1 MAYTNDMI
9 ENPVIGDKVQFLI
22 TSEDSK
28 GEILKT
34 KLWLKI
40 GAKGTPE
47 HVHPKQ
53 LETFEVIS
61 GTARIKLSGED
72 LILTAGQKIEIPKNA
87 PHKFSNAGDD
97 ELIMIGELMPA
108 MRTEFFIE
116 TMYAVAIKG
125 KVNSEAIPTDF
136 FQFMTI
142 LNEYYG
148 EVFIVGIPIPI
159 QKIVT
164 KVVGGI
170 GKVFGYKGFISCK
183 G

>member
-1 MAYTNDMI
+1 MANTNDII

-22 TSEDSK
+22 TAEDSN
-28 GEILKT
+28 GELLKT

-53 LETFEVIS
+53 LETFEVVT
-61 GTARIKLSGED
+61 GTAAIKLYGEEH
-72 LILTAGQKIEIPKNA
+72 ILTAGQKIEIPKNA
-87 PHKFSNAGDD
+87 PHKFSNAGNE

-125 KVNSEAIPTDF
+125 KVNADAVPTDF

-142 LNEYYG
+142 LKEYYG
-148 EVFIVGIPIPI
+148 EVFIVGIPIPV
-159 QKIVT
+159 QKLMT
-164 KVVGGI
+164 KVVGGL
-170 GKVFGYKGFISCK
+170 GKLLGYKGFIPCP
-183 G
+183 